1 LTARR
6 RLIYGGRCVRIRQ
19 KLHLRLQVCSGP
31 CRVALCLTLVALFLY
46 NPFLTI
52 YGASPVVN
60 IQHPLSYRATIA
72 SSELRRCTVEPAK
85 PLVPALQAAAAFEL
99 TQSAATDEAPPVL
112 PRDLFRAV
120 PQVIC
125 GSLWFR
131 PPPIL

>member
-1 LTARR
+1 MRK
-6 RLIYGGRCVRIRQ
+6 
-19 KLHLRLQVCSGP
+19 KLHLQLKLGALP
-31 CRVALCLTLVALFLY
+31 WRVTLCLILVVLFLY

-52 YGASPVVN
+52 YGASPIVN

-85 PLVPALQAAAAFEL
+85 PLIPALEAAVTFEL
-99 TQSAATDEAPPVL
+99 AQSAATDEVPSVL

-125 GSLWFR
+125 NSLWFR
-131 PPPIL
+131 PPPIV

>member
-1 LTARR
+1 MHR
-6 RLIYGGRCVRIRQ
+6 
-19 KLHLRLQVCSGP
+19 KLHLRLQLCALP
-31 CRVALCLTLVALFLY
+31 WRVGICLILFALFLY

-72 SSELRRCTVEPAK
+72 SSELRRCTVEPSK
-85 PLVPALQAAAAFEL
+85 PLVPALEAAVAFEL
-99 TQSAATDEAPPVL
+99 AQSAATDEAIPVL
-112 PRDLFRAV
+112 PRDLFRAI

-125 GSLWFR
+125 NSLWFR